1 MFVNSKNVEVKMKNY
16 TLEEAM
22 RQVDEIS
29 LRKDRDGRSFA
40 VMVMAHGRY
49 INLIS
54 VNIDGIEE
62 SLIEA
67 IALAADWACR
77 I

>member
-1 MFVNSKNVEVKMKNY
+1 MKNY

-29 LRKDRDGRSFA
+29 LRKNRDERSFA

-67 IALAADWACR
+67 IAFAADWACR

>member
-1 MFVNSKNVEVKMKNY
+1 MKNY
-16 TLEEAM
+16 TLEEAL

>member
-1 MFVNSKNVEVKMKNY
+1 MKNY

-29 LRKDRDGRSFA
+29 LRKDRGGRSFA

>member
-1 MFVNSKNVEVKMKNY
+1 MKNY

-40 VMVMAHGRY
+40 AMVMAHGRY

>member
-1 MFVNSKNVEVKMKNY
+1 MKNY

-29 LRKDRDGRSFA
+29 LRKNRDGRSFT

-62 SLIEA
+62 SLLEV

>member
-1 MFVNSKNVEVKMKNY
+1 MKNY

-22 RQVDEIS
+22 SQVDEIS
-29 LRKDRDGRSFA
+29 LRKNRDGRSFV

-49 INLIS
+49 INLVSI
-54 VNIDGIEE
+54 NIDGIEE

-67 IALAADWACR
+67 IAFAADWACR